1 MAAEDFYNVSTAAGE
16 VAPYTGTPYG
26 FFRRPL
32 HDFDAG
38 FPVIFDNRLL
48 ANDSARLMSVLSDG
62 NYLDDDTATVTARL
76 LTFNEDLQI
85 YG

>member
-1 MAAEDFYNVSTAAGE
+1 MAAEDFYNVSAAAGE

-26 FFRRPL
+26 FFRRQL
-32 HDFDAG
+32 YDFDSG

-48 ANDSARLMSVLSDG
+48 ADDTNRLMGVLTEG
-62 NYLDDDTATVTARL
+62 NYLDGNTATVTARL
-76 LTFNEDLQI
+76 LTFNEELQI